1 MSAPDADAPS
11 QTTGPALSAAARRRS
26 LIVVIASMTGMA
38 IFYGYTGPLLSIVL
52 EDQGVSG
59 TLIGING
66 AVQMLGILFII
77 PILPWAM
84 RRLGPAR
91 MMMIGAVAA
100 LVSILLMGVYVN
112 VWAWFPLRFVMGMAQ
127 SVMWTTGETWVNHA
141 SDDKSRGRTVSFF
154 ISAIAAGFAAG
165 PFLQAEVGSVGLLP
179 FLASTGIIAVI
190 ILPLFASLRD
200 RIDVAGRPSA
210 RLPQYIRL
218 APVPMFSNLFFA
230 MIASSLMLLLAVY
243 GLRLDMEEGPAA
255 RMIGWMGWGGVIM
268 PLLIGYL
275 ADRMNRTLLLAWFVG
290 LGAVAT
296 VALPWVGEM
305 GVILAPLY
313 LMIFGG
319 LRAGHYGLAV
329 MLLGERF
336 RGADLPSATA
346 IFGFMFGI
354 GSFMGPAL
362 SGVAID
368 LWNPHG
374 LPFVIALYYLLFLPF
389 PLVAYLRHRREAAIP
404 PSPSSG

>member
-1 MSAPDADAPS
+1 MTAPDADAPS
-11 QTTGPALSAAARRRS
+11 EGTGPALSAGARRRS

-38 IFYGYTGPLLSIVL
+38 MFYGYTGPLLSIVL

-59 TLIGING
+59 SLIGFNG
-66 AVQMLGILFII
+66 SVQMLGILAII

-91 MMMIGAVAA
+91 MMMIGAVLA
-100 LVSILLMGVYVN
+100 LASILAMGVFVN
-112 VWAWFPLRFVMGMAQ
+112 VWVWFPLRFIMGMAQ
-127 SVMWTTGETWVNHA
+127 SIMWTTGETWVNHA
-141 SDDKSRGRTVSFF
+141 SDDKSRGRTISFF
-154 ISAIAAGFAAG
+154 ISAIAAGFAVG
-165 PFLQAEVGSVGLLP
+165 PFLQAEVGSIGMMP
-179 FLASTGIIAVI
+179 FVAATGIIAI
-190 ILPLFASLRD
+190 IIVPLFASLGD
-200 RIDVAGRPSA
+200 RIDAAGRPSV
-210 RLPQYIRL
+210 RLPQYVRL

-243 GLRLDMEEGPAA
+243 GLRLAMEEGPAA
-255 RMIGWMGWGGVIM
+255 RMVGWMGWGGVIM

-296 VALPWVGEM
+296 LALPWITEM
-305 GVILAPLY
+305 GIILAPIY

-346 IFGFMFGI
+346 VFGFMFGI
-354 GSFMGPAL
+354 GSFMGPAI
-362 SGVAID
+362 SGIAID

-374 LPFVIALYYLLFLPF
+374 LPFVVALFYLAFLPL
-389 PLVAYLRHRREAAIP
+389 PLVAYFRRRRETR
-404 PSPSSG
+404 